1 MRIDQECMEKTMR
14 QFTLDYQL
22 QKGEWITDRIHVSPR
37 ILEQG
42 ARLHQEHD
50 LFFKA
55 AILMGKAYVMAEE
68 VLHPWIREELG
79 KTLPEWWCSFRTLRR
94 LDRELHKY
102 GREIYDTHIYFLPSE
117 EPSEERP
124 RHCVRWF
131 EDEEL
136 EQFRDHPCFSRHA
149 LGFLKNQPDRL
160 AVAACDGDEIMG
172 MAACSEDG
180 AYLWQI
186 GVDVLP
192 KYEGRG
198 LAVNLVTL
206 LKQEI
211 IRRGKVPF
219 YGTSESHAISRN
231 VAIGSGFLPAWAE
244 IQVRKALREPEC
256 EKI

>member
-1 MRIDQECMEKTMR
+1 MRIDGECMEKTMR

-22 QKGEWITDRIHVSPR
+22 QKGEWITDRIHLSPLL
-37 ILEQG
+37 LEQG
-42 ARLHQEHD
+42 ARLHQAHD
-50 LFFKA
+50 PFFKA
-55 AILMGKAYVMAEE
+55 AILMGKAYVMADEA
-68 VLHPWIREELG
+68 LHPWIREELV
-79 KTLPEWWCSFRTLRR
+79 KTLPEWWCAFRNLRR
-94 LDRELHKY
+94 LDGELHKY

-117 EPSEERP
+117 EPAEEKP
-124 RHCVRWF
+124 RQNVRWF
-131 EDEEL
+131 EDGEL
-136 EQFRDHPCFSRHA
+136 EQFREHPWFSKHA

-160 AVAACDGDEIMG
+160 AVAACDGDELVG

-192 KYEGRG
+192 GYEGRG
-198 LAVNLVTL
+198 LAANLVAL

-231 VAIGSGFLPAWAE
+231 VAIRSGFLPAWAE
-244 IQVRKALREPEC
+244 IQVGKETCEPKS